1 MIKTIERIT
10 ETNANDLGRLPLHE
24 RVLATG
30 AK

>member
-10 ETNANDLGRLPLHE
+10 ETNANDLGRLPPHE